1 VSVFD
6 ELKGRAGGLKDKAAG
21 LVGEH
26 SGKIKGAVGSAGQFI
41 DAKTGGK
48 YSSQVGGLQAKA
60 SGFVDTFGNRDGRAP
75 SDGNTP
81 ST

>member
-1 VSVFD
+1 MSVFD
-6 ELKGRAGGLKDKAAG
+6 ELKGKAGGLKDKAAG

-26 SGKIKGAVGSAGQFI
+26 SGKIKGAVGSTGDYI

-48 YSSQVGGLQAKA
+48 YSKQVGGLQAKA
-60 SGFVDTFGNRDGRAP
+60 SRFVDTFGDRDGQAP

-81 ST
+81 SA